1 LESALKKPPSASASE
16 WTFEMGVVMTRKLL
30 AIVVSLS
37 VATGTT
43 GCATVAA
50 QRSNGVVLADAD
62 ADSALMA
69 SYVRQLP
76 LGSRVRV
83 SLSDGTVIHGTLI
96 KADSDPI
103 AVQRRTRIPE
113 APLQLPL
120 KGVRA
125 VELEKSGGEAGRAIA
140 IGAAA
145 GAGAAL
151 GVLLVL
157 AAIFSD

>member
-1 LESALKKPPSASASE
+1 
-16 WTFEMGVVMTRKLL
+16 MNRKLV
-30 AIVVSLS
+30 AILVSVH
-37 VATGTT
+37 VAIAGTA
-43 GCATVAA
+43 CATATP
-50 QRSNGVVLADAD
+50 QMSPVLLANTVNDA
-62 ADSALMA
+62 ALMA
-69 SYVRQLP
+69 SYVQQLP

-83 SLSDGTVIHGTLI
+83 SLSDGTVVRGTLI
-96 KADSDPI
+96 KAEGDPI

-113 APLQLPL
+113 PPLQIPL
-120 KGVRA
+120 NTVRA
-125 VELEKSGGEAGRAIA
+125 VEIERNGGTTGRAIA

>member
-1 LESALKKPPSASASE
+1 MA
-16 WTFEMGVVMTRKLL
+16 RKLVAFVMSL
-30 AIVVSLS
+30 AI
-37 VATGTT
+37 ATATT
-43 GCATVAA
+43 GCASIGA
-50 QRSNGVVLADAD
+50 QRSRGVVLASAD
-62 ADSALMA
+62 TDPVLMA

-96 KADSDPI
+96 KADADPI

-113 APLQLPL
+113 APLHIPL
-120 KGVRA
+120 QEVRA
-125 VELEKSGGEAGRAIA
+125 LELEKGGGGAGRAIA

>member
-1 LESALKKPPSASASE
+1 
-16 WTFEMGVVMTRKLL
+16 MTRKFL
-30 AIVVSLS
+30 AVVVSLG
-37 VATGTT
+37 VAASTT
-43 GCATVAA
+43 GCATSSA
-50 QRSNGVVLADAD
+50 QRSRGVVLAS
-62 ADSALMA
+62 ADSDAALMA

-96 KADSDPI
+96 KADGDPI
-103 AVQRRTRIPE
+103 AVQRRTRMPE
-113 APLQLPL
+113 APLQIPV
-120 KGVRA
+120 KDVRA
-125 VELEKSGGEAGRAIA
+125 VELEKGGGGTGRAIA

-151 GVLLVL
+151 GVLMVL

>member
-1 LESALKKPPSASASE
+1 
-16 WTFEMGVVMTRKLL
+16 MNRKLV
-30 AIVVSLS
+30 AIFVGLH
-37 VATGTT
+37 VAIAGTA
-43 GCATVAA
+43 CATATP
-50 QRSNGVVLADAD
+50 QMSSGPPLANTVNDA
-62 ADSALMA
+62 ALMA

-83 SLSDGTVIHGTLI
+83 SLSDGTVVRGTLI
-96 KADSDPI
+96 KAEGDPI

-113 APLQLPL
+113 PPLQIPL
-120 KGVRA
+120 DTVRA
-125 VELEKSGGEAGRAIA
+125 VEIERNGGTTGRAIA

>member
-1 LESALKKPPSASASE
+1 MASADSD
-16 WTFEMGVVMTRKLL
+16 
-30 AIVVSLS
+30 
-37 VATGTT
+37 VA
-43 GCATVAA
+43 V
-50 QRSNGVVLADAD
+50 
-62 ADSALMA
+62 MA

-76 LGSRVRV
+76 VGSRVRV

-113 APLQLPL
+113 APLQIPL
-120 KGVRA
+120 KEVRA
-125 VELEKSGGEAGRAIA
+125 VEPEKGGGGTGRAIA

-157 AAIFSD
+157 AAIFAD